1 MTDTIF
7 DIHNVTLTRGDQTIL
22 KQVNLTIPRGDV
34 LVIIG
39 PSGSGKSSLLRCLN
53 RLETI
58 SGGSIHYNG
67 TDIHN
72 LPILD
77 LRCKVGMV
85 FQKTAVF
92 EGTVADN
99 IVYGPTLRNEKL
111 TRDDILT
118 LMAQA
123 SLDDKLIDRDASDL
137 SGGQEQR
144 LSIARALANQ
154 PDVLL
159 VDEPTSA
166 LDPVIT
172 HRLEEILLRLKGET
186 GMTLIWV
193 SHDVEQARR
202 IADNVL
208 LLEDGQVAR
217 YDTVDAMLDPEHGD
231 PHVLAFAQGMDDTV
245 ESQQ

>member
-7 DIHNVTLTRGDQTIL
+7 DIQNITLNRGDQTIL
-22 KQVNLTIPRGDV
+22 KNVSLSVQRGEV

-58 SGGSIHYNG
+58 SDGTIHYNG
-67 TDIHN
+67 KDIHN

-92 EGTVADN
+92 DGTVGDN
-99 IVYGPTLRNEKL
+99 VAYGPMLRNKTLSRE
-111 TRDDILT
+111 TILH
-118 LMAQA
+118 LMEQA
-123 SLDDKLIDRDASDL
+123 SLTDKLIDRDAHEL

-144 LSIARALANQ
+144 LSIARALANE

-172 HRLEEILLRLKGET
+172 HRIEDILLRLKNENGL
-186 GMTLIWV
+186 TLIWV

-202 IADNVL
+202 IADRVL
-208 LLEDGQVAR
+208 LVEDGNIVR
-217 YDTVDAMLDPEHGD
+217 LDTVDAMLDPEHGD
-231 PHVLAFAQGMDDTV
+231 AHVLAFAQGLED
-245 ESQQ
+245 

>member
-7 DIHNVTLTRGDQTIL
+7 DIHNINLQRSDQTIL
-22 KQVNLTIPRGDV
+22 KEVSVSIQRGEV

-39 PSGSGKSSLLRCLN
+39 PSGSGKSSFLRCLN

-58 SGGSIHYNG
+58 SEGTIEYNG
-67 TDIHN
+67 QNIYDM
-72 LPILD
+72 PILD
-77 LRCKVGMV
+77 LRRKVGMV

-92 EGTVADN
+92 EGTVAEN
-99 IVYGPTLRNEKL
+99 IAFGPKLRDETLSH
-111 TRDDILT
+111 DDILK
-118 LMAQA
+118 LMEQA
-123 SLDDKLIDRDASDL
+123 SLDDKLIDRDATEL

-144 LSIARALANQ
+144 LSIARALANK

-172 HRLEEILLRLKGET
+172 HRVEEILLRLKGET
-186 GMTLIWV
+186 GLTLIWV

-202 IADNVL
+202 IADRVL
-208 LLEDGQVAR
+208 LLEAGRVVRVDS
-217 YDTVDAMLDPEHGD
+217 VDAMLDPDTGD
-231 PHVLAFAQGMDDTV
+231 PHVLAFAQGLED
-245 ESQQ
+245 ES